1 MSLNNFSLKGKVA
14 VITGAAGLLG
24 SQHINVVLQN
34 EGIAI
39 LIDIDRKK
47 LNLCIKKYNYFLKK
61 KKLLIFNSDI
71 TKESSIKVILKK
83 IIKDYSKVDILIN
96 NAAVDYKLD
105 KDHKKIIK
113 KTRLETFD
121 LNIWKKDINVGLTG
135 ALICTKIFGQQ
146 MVKQG
151 GGVILNIAS
160 DLSFISPDHRLY
172 NKSDDD
178 LKRKVVKPISYSV
191 VKHGVVGLTKYTA
204 NYWARRNIR
213 CNAIAPGGI
222 DNNQPVKFK
231 NKIAKLIP
239 MGRMAGR
246 NEYESSIL
254 YLISDASSYMNGAVL
269 VVDGG
274 RTVI

>member
-1 MSLNNFSLKGKVA
+1 M
-14 VITGAAGLLG
+14 
-24 SQHINVVLQN
+24 
-34 EGIAI
+34 
-39 LIDIDRKK
+39 
-47 LNLCIKKYNYFLKK
+47 
-61 KKLLIFNSDI
+61 
-71 TKESSIKVILKK
+71 KK
-83 IIKDYSKVDILIN
+83 IIKDYSRVNILIN